1 MSVTFVI
8 ASRNRHKVEEIAAV
22 LGAAVDCISLAQFQG
37 APEVAENASTF
48 AGNAEL
54 KARSLARW
62 LRGQASLPRGGA
74 VFVLADD
81 SGLEVDALDGAP
93 GVKSARYAAE
103 EGSQGNAT
111 DAANNLKLLT
121 ALRSVPEAA
130 RSARFRCSIALVPM
144 TDEAEN
150 SGGRFFEGTC
160 EGRIQMKPS
169 GVRGFGYDPLF
180 VPVGYDQSFAE
191 LGEDIKNLISHR
203 SNALKQLKRW
213 FVGTPSPA

>member
-8 ASRNRHKVEEIAAV
+8 ASRNRHKVDEIAAV
-22 LGAAVDCISLAQFQG
+22 LGSSAQCLSLAQFQG
-37 APEVAENASTF
+37 APEVEENASTF

-54 KARSLARW
+54 KACSLARW
-62 LRGQASLPRGGA
+62 LLGQPPLPRGEA

-130 RSARFRCSIALVPM
+130 RSARFRCSIAVVPL
-144 TDEAEN
+144 TVDGETPVV
-150 SGGRFFEGTC
+150 RVFEGAC
-160 EGRIQMKPS
+160 EGRIQVKPS

-203 SNALKQLKRW
+203 STALKELKRW